1 MKKLAV
7 LCLLPLLLAAC
18 HHDRKSSA
26 MPCYDDLCTAEAA
39 PIQYIIT
46 YKDPILF
53 QFDSA
58 EIAPSFNEK
67 LDMLAEA
74 IRQDDKTSVRL
85 NGYTDNVG
93 TDAYNMGLSARRAQA
108 VADALLKRGISADN
122 IVISGYGKADPI
134 SSNDTEEGRQENR
147 RVEMELLVK

>member
-1 MKKLAV
+1 ML
-7 LCLLPLLLAAC
+7 
-18 HHDRKSSA
+18 
-26 MPCYDDLCTAEAA
+26 
-39 PIQYIIT
+39 YIID

-67 LDMLAEA
+67 LDMLAKA
-74 IRQDDKTSVRL
+74 ISQDAKTSVRL
-85 NGYTDNVG
+85 NGYTDDIG

-108 VADALLKRGISADN
+108 VADALLKRGIPANN
-122 IVISGYGKADPI
+122 IVISSYGKAAPV
-134 SSNDTEEGRQENR
+134 SSNDTEEGRQKNR